1 MANILT
7 TMRKSAPLPAMEPPT
22 QPTRPAPPAAVDRSR
37 ETSPVAP
44 QKTSSESSMGQ
55 PQTATRT
62 LVVGREIVLS
72 GEISACDRLV
82 VEGTVKANIKDCRD
96 IAISEGGLFTGSASV
111 ESAEI
116 RGRFE
121 GELTVSGRLLIRTPG
136 QVSAAGR
143 YGEIEIE
150 RGGRLSG
157 HVDATDAP
165 KPRTGL
171 S

>member
-1 MANILT
+1 
-7 TMRKSAPLPAMEPPT
+7 MEPPT
-22 QPTRPAPPAAVDRSR
+22 QPTRPTPPVAAARA
-37 ETSPVAP
+37 SPVVAP
-44 QKTSSESSMGQ
+44 KPTGEATTAQ

-136 QVSAAGR
+136 QVSAAVR

-157 HVDATDAP
+157 HLDATEAP
-165 KPRTGL
+165 KSRA
-171 S
+171 